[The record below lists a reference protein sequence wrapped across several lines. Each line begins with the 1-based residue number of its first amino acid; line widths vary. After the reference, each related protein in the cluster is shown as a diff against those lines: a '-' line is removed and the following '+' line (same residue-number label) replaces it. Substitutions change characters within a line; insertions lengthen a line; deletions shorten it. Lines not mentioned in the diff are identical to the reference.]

1 MQVDWKL
8 CSFLQGLYQ
17 LCRRIWSQQSCHVLD
32 TQGISAHVLNPLG
45 NILPVVQGVGIAQ
58 GVAQCNLRMSFFPVG
73 GLYSCLQVADIIQTV
88 KDTDNINT
96 VGNGLL
102 YKVLHNIVCIMVI
115 SQDVL
120 SAEQHLQLGVLKSV
134 SQFPQ
139 SLPGIFLQET
149 EAGIKGSAAPALNRM
164 VAYLVHLINNGQ
176 HLLSG
181 HSGRKQRLVG
191 VTKDGFHN
199 LHWPLFYLCHS
210 YNPPCYEHLA
220 PSLRRLCDT
229 CRPRPA
235 GAFTGRAKLLSLS
248 IYYAIIPQIL
258 P

>member
-1 MQVDWKL
+1 MQVDRKA
-8 CSFLQGLYQ
+8 CSFLQSLYQ
-17 LCRRIWSQQSCHVLD
+17 LCCRVWCQQTCHILD
-32 TQGISAHVLNPLG
+32 TQGVSAHVLNSLC
-45 NILPVVQGVGIAQ
+45 NILPVIQCIGIAQ
-58 GVAQCNLRMSFFPVG
+58 SIAQRNLSMSFFSVG
-73 GLYSCLQVADIIQTV
+73 GFYSCLQVADIVQTV
-88 KDTDNINT
+88 KDTDDVNT

-102 YKVLHNIVCIMVI
+102 YKVLHYIICIVVI
-115 SQDVL
+115 SQNVL

-139 SLPGIFLQET
+139 SLPWIFLQET

-176 HLLSG
+176 HLLCG
-181 HSGRKQRLVG
+181 HSGCEQRLVG

-210 YNPPCYEHLA
+210 YNPPRYEHLA

-229 CRPRPA
+229 CRPRPS
-235 GAFTGRAKLLSLS
+235 GAFTGQAKRLSLS